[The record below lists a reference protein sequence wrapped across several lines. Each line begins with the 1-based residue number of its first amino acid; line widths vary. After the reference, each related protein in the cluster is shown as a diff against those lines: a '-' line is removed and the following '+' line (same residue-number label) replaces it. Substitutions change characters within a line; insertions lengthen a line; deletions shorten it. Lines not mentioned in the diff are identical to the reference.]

1 MALRGYESTT
11 HEIANYYK
19 QKWLTACKYHNGQ
32 GWLSPRPPHYNT
44 LIVCLFSFFCHSV
57 YYRAPETVHFGPKML
72 LRLNAVLPGV
82 WAQSRLV

>member
-1 MALRGYESTT
+1 MAYS
-11 HEIANYYK
+11 
-19 QKWLTACKYHNGQ
+19 QCKYHNGQ
-32 GWLSPRPPHYNT
+32 GWPSPPPPHYNT